1 MAEGGCQEIVIRID
15 SLPEELVI
23 RLARTAFIVIAAA
36 LILASCAGSPEP
48 GALIGPEEAFEMVRK
63 GEAILVDVRDE
74 ASYIE
79 AHLAGA
85 ILVPVLQVASQA
97 EQLGARER
105 TLITYCSCPN
115 EETSI
120 AAANELISR
129 GVTDVL
135 VLEGGMREW
144 ALAGLPFRSGA
155 RP

>member
-1 MAEGGCQEIVIRID
+1 MAEGGCQENAKRID
-15 SLPEELVI
+15 SLPEDTVI
-23 RLARTAFIVIAAA
+23 RLTRTVLIGVAAA
-36 LILASCAGSPEP
+36 FILASCAGSPEP
-48 GALIGPEEAFEMVRK
+48 GALIGPEEAFEMVRN
-63 GEAILVDVRDE
+63 GEALLVDVRDE

-85 ILVPVLQVASQA
+85 ILVPVLQVGQQA
-97 EQLGARER
+97 EQLAARDR